1 MFLSRFRKNSKDGD
15 VTSSKTASTGSSDET
30 GADAAVVSSPDHT
43 VSGAGA
49 EATNDGTKMNL
60 QSPESAPIPGDA
72 VTDKTLTTEKD
83 DENDDDDAIQIKVED
98 EPIEDPERVQLEKVV
113 RQRDGAISA
122 LEKARAEKQ
131 QQLAALEA
139 ELEKE
144 RLVQMK
150 EALMHK
156 IDSERIKRQ
165 TNNAEERLKC
175 LETDMQ
181 DKAAIH
187 EYANLIKGV
196 APKAGVDAQYVT
208 KLQSQLQKAVAKMEA
223 TTEQMNALEAN
234 SYEVVDALTVEIAE
248 LVEDRCRTE
257 LELRKQLDVLETQK
271 RDIQS
276 EYEDRIR
283 DNLKT
288 LHALKVKATS
298 KTTIDELE
306 VELEETE
313 TRLEEL
319 LRIQEKQQKTIDQ
332 LNKSLATQ
340 EVGM

>member
-15 VTSSKTASTGSSDET
+15 VATSKAVSTGGSDET
-30 GADAAVVSSPDHT
+30 GGVDVVVSSPDQA
-43 VSGAGA
+43 VSGASVV
-49 EATNDGTKMNL
+49 EATNDGTKKNL
-60 QSPESAPIPGDA
+60 QSPESAPIPSDV
-72 VTDKTLTTEKD
+72 VTDKTPNTEKD
-83 DENDDDDAIQIKVED
+83 DENDDDDDDAIQIKVED
-98 EPIEDPERVQLEKVV
+98 EPMEDPERVQLEKVV

-257 LELRKQLDVLETQK
+257 LNWN
-271 RDIQS
+271 
-276 EYEDRIR
+276 YG
-283 DNLKT
+283 N
-288 LHALKVKATS
+288 
-298 KTTIDELE
+298 
-306 VELEETE
+306 
-313 TRLEEL
+313 
-319 LRIQEKQQKTIDQ
+319 
-332 LNKSLATQ
+332 N
-340 EVGM
+340 

>member
-15 VTSSKTASTGSSDET
+15 VTSSKATSADA
-30 GADAAVVSSPDHT
+30 GADGTASSPDQADT
-43 VSGAGA
+43 AA
-49 EATNDGTKMNL
+49 TTTTNDETAKTL
-60 QSPESAPIPGDA
+60 QSPESAPIPVDA
-72 VTDKTLTTEKD
+72 IKNATVVTDKNGD
-83 DENDDDDAIQIKVED
+83 DEEDAIQITVED
-98 EPIEDPERVQLEKVV
+98 EPTEDPERVQLEKVV

-234 SYEVVDALTVEIAE
+234 SNEVVDALTVEISE

-332 LNKSLATQ
+332 LNKSLAAQ